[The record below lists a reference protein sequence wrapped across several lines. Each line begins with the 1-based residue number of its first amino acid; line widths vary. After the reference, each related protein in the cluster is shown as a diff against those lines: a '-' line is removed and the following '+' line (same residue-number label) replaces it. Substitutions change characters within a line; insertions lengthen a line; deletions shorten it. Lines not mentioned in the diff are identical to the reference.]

1 MENFLGD
8 WRTCD
13 MSLIWYA
20 HLEETKHLK
29 LSRRR
34 LEKGKAVVSTIL
46 KILNLVC
53 PAESVKYSLFKLITL
68 VKIEKIIDKDFRQ
81 LLDQNSLSIGRWGYI
96 LRGTCILQNKK

>member
-34 LEKGKAVVSTIL
+34 LEKGKAVVS
-46 KILNLVC
+46 KILNFIMCHHLCCHTVLLILYDV
-53 PAESVKYSLFKLITL
+53 ES
-68 VKIEKIIDKDFRQ
+68 Q
-81 LLDQNSLSIGRWGYI
+81 
-96 LRGTCILQNKK
+96 